1 MSRTMLSLTVVGAA
15 LLAGTGG
22 VPADEAPKDKSPR
35 RLGGLAGEF
44 KRIDADGDGR
54 ITEKEILAEAKR
66 VFRGMDKDGSG
77 DVSAGEFAR
86 GRSGRPANGKAAGS
100 TSKAKPAPRN
110 CPACAM
116 GLTAETVFS
125 RLDADGDKKVTVKEF
140 ARSPGMADEAEA
152 RAAVRRIDTDADG
165 SLSLAE
171 LAKAYKQR
179 HAKCPKVDPSKA
191 AAGPDGRG
199 NRSRFV
205 MVFMMRSDRNGD
217 GVVDKSE
224 FRGSDARFDQM
235 DKNGNGKLEP
245 DELADLHN
253 SRTKDPKS
261 MRERL
266 NSGDLPGRPPWMGRD
281 GAERPKG
288 PPKPN
293 ADR

>member
-22 VPADEAPKDKSPR
+22 VPADEAPKDRSPR
-35 RLGGLAGEF
+35 RLGGLVGEF

-266 NSGDLPGRPPWMGRD
+266 NSGDLPRRPPWMGQD
-281 GAERPKG
+281 GAERPKD

>member
-1 MSRTMLSLTVVGAA
+1 MLSLTVVGAA

-22 VPADEAPKDKSPR
+22 VPADEAPKDRSPR
-35 RLGGLAGEF
+35 RLGGLVGEF

-281 GAERPKG
+281 GADRPKG

>member
-22 VPADEAPKDKSPR
+22 VPADEAPKDRSPR
-35 RLGGLAGEF
+35 RLGGLVGEF

-266 NSGDLPGRPPWMGRD
+266 NSGDLPRRPPWMGRD
-281 GAERPKG
+281 GADRPKG